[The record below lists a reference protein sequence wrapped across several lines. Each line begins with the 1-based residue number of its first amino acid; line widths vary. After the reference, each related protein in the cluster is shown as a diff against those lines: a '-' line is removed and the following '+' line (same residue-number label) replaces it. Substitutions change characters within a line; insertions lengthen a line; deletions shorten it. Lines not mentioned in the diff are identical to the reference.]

1 MLIGTS
7 CRFSLRLRAVTTTS
21 SRVASVDA
29 PAAITGMACIPT
41 GADNAAAMATA
52 SFERDGGR
60 MTRVFRRDDL
70 TAAGARLLRIA
81 SPLFISQF
89 LCGTLVRVLYSDH
102 VLRRCSLSNA

>member
-7 CRFSLRLRAVTTTS
+7 CRFSLRLRAVTATS
-21 SRVASVDA
+21 SRVAPADA
-29 PAAITGMACIPT
+29 STAGTGLACIPT
-41 GADNAAAMATA
+41 GADNLAAMARA

-70 TAAGARLLRIA
+70 TAERARFLRIA

-89 LCGTLVRVLYSDH
+89 LCGTLVRVLYPDH
-102 VLRRCSLSNA
+102 VLRRRSVSM